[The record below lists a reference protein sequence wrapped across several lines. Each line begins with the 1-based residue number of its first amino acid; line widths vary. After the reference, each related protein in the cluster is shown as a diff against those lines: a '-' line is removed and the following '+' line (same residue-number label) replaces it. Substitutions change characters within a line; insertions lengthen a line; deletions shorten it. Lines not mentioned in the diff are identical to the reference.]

1 VPTLFKDKKLE
12 PLLNRIEAL
21 DFFHSKITYGDT
33 LEIDTEYGFD
43 ENSEVYK
50 IAKELIP
57 WRKGPFRIDK
67 FKIESEW
74 NSYVKFNILAKN
86 IDLSGKTVLDI
97 GSNNCYY
104 SFKMLPYSPKKIIAV
119 EPWPLFYLQY
129 LFINKFVQ
137 TDRIEFGL
145 YGLEEMEDRGI
156 KADTVFCLGILYH
169 RKDPITA
176 LKSIKGCMNNGGEL
190 FIDNLIISGD
200 DFTVLSPP
208 ISYAKMTNAYFIPT
222 VNAMKGWL
230 ERAGFCEIELI
241 ETKKTDFFE
250 QRKTE
255 WITGLSL
262 DNFLDPNDLSKTVE
276 GFEAPTRAYFK
287 CRRIDGKR

>member
-1 VPTLFKDKKLE
+1 MPTLFKDKKLE

-104 SFKMLPYSPKKIIAV
+104 SFKMLPYSPKK
-119 EPWPLFYLQY
+119 
-129 LFINKFVQ
+129 
-137 TDRIEFGL
+137 
-145 YGLEEMEDRGI
+145 
-156 KADTVFCLGILYH
+156 
-169 RKDPITA
+169 
-176 LKSIKGCMNNGGEL
+176 
-190 FIDNLIISGD
+190 
-200 DFTVLSPP
+200 
-208 ISYAKMTNAYFIPT
+208 
-222 VNAMKGWL
+222 
-230 ERAGFCEIELI
+230 
-241 ETKKTDFFE
+241 
-250 QRKTE
+250 
-255 WITGLSL
+255 
-262 DNFLDPNDLSKTVE
+262 
-276 GFEAPTRAYFK
+276 
-287 CRRIDGKR
+287 